1 MVSSRFF
8 ATYDRANPIPD
19 YQRGYTSYTDNVR
32 IRAAVSLGLLKQIL
46 ALDGSHTRAAGY
58 KISMPIP

>member
-1 MVSSRFF
+1 MEQQVSSRFF

-19 YQRGYTSYTDNVR
+19 YQCGSLSHQDNVR

-46 ALDGSHTRAAGY
+46 ELDGR
-58 KISMPIP
+58 